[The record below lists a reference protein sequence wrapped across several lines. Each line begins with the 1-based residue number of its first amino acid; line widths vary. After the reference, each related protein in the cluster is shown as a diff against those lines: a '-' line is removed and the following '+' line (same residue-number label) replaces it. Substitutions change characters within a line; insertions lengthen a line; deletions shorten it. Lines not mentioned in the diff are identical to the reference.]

1 MGKGSFAKVKLAVD
15 EETGELAAIKVYE
28 KTEFEPQSLM
38 QAEVKA
44 MQQLNHKHI
53 VKMYGHFENILY
65 SKVDNSKRK
74 VDCIMMEA
82 VMNGELA

>member
-1 MGKGSFAKVKLAVD
+1 
-15 EETGELAAIKVYE
+15 
-28 KTEFEPQSLM
+28 M

-53 VKMYGHFENILY
+53 VKMYGHFENIEY